1 MQFQPQHIIRYF
13 ESYKQHLQY
22 VAIAHTPFR
31 AYAAS
36 ETQIENMKRTAQ
48 DSCRHAVNCFAKSL
62 YPTHGNLVARK
73 PELYRPLTLAT
84 VEGARPTANPSL
96 TIHYN
101 IFLGNIPAYYEQYQ
115 VLELFRQ
122 AWHVKAGLSDNIRI
136 YTITDENRRQW
147 IGYCLKEIGISRQ
160 NLTGEYGTW
169 DIVNSY
175 IPHQALAD

>member
-1 MQFQPQHIIRYF
+1 MQIQPNHIVHYF
-13 ESYKQHLQY
+13 DSYKSHLQF
-22 VAIAHTPFR
+22 VAVAHTPYR

-36 ETQIENMKRTAQ
+36 ETQIGNMLRDAQ
-48 DSCRHAVNCFAKSL
+48 ANCRHALNCFAKSL
-62 YPTHGNLVARK
+62 HPAHGNLVARK

-101 IFLGNIPAYYEQYQ
+101 IFLGNIPTHYEQDQ
-115 VLELFRQ
+115 VTELFRH

-136 YTITDENRRQW
+136 YAITDENCRRW
-147 IGYCLKEIGISRQ
+147 IGYCLKETGISRQ
-160 NLTGEYGTW
+160 NLKGDYGTW

-175 IPHQALAD
+175 IPHYALAD